1 MMNLINLIDLC
12 KVYNLPDPLSG
23 IALPAPLDAEA
34 CRSAILIRCG
44 MLEPVYY
51 EPEVFTQIF
60 ASWFAMREW
69 NFKHLLAVIEAEYSP
84 IENTDRYSEHTINRN
99 DSGTTRH
106 SGSDVTRLSGDD
118 KSTLSGTDATAAT
131 GTDSTRSSGQD
142 ATAATG
148 TDTETRTPNTTETR
162 TDEISAENAA
172 SYQADSKHTT
182 TENGTETTAMQHGKT
197 DTTTYGKTDTTTYGK
212 TDTTTYGKIDTTTY
226 GKTETVEH
234 GLTEERSGNGAESYT
249 EHTHGNIGVTSN
261 VTLIDEELDLIRRF
275 NVYEWIAERIE
286 EDFFVQVY

>member
-1 MMNLINLIDLC
+1 MNLINLIDLC
-12 KVYNLPDPLSG
+12 KVYDLPDPLSG
-23 IALPAPLDAEA
+23 ISLPAPLDADA

-44 MLEPVYY
+44 MLEPIYY
-51 EPEVFTQIF
+51 EPEVFTQIL
-60 ASWFAMREW
+60 ASWFEMRDW
-69 NFKHLLAVIEAEYSP
+69 NFKHLLAIVQAEYSP
-84 IENTDRYSEHTINRN
+84 IENTDRYSEHTVAREGG
-99 DSGTTRH
+99 DTTTH
-106 SGSDVTRLSGDD
+106 
-118 KSTLSGTDATAAT
+118 SGTDTTTNSGTDRNVSSGQDVIAATGTDSTAAT
-131 GTDSTRSSGQD
+131 GTDS
-142 ATAATG
+142 TAATG

-172 SYQADSKHTT
+172 TYQADSKHTT

-212 TDTTTYGKIDTTTY
+212 TDAFTHGKIEAVQH
-226 GKTETVEH
+226 GHVEANEYD
-234 GLTEERSGNGAESYT
+234 GSEMYT

-261 VTLIDEELDLIRRF
+261 VTLITEELDLIRRF

>member
-1 MMNLINLIDLC
+1 MNLINLIDLC
-12 KVYNLPDPLSG
+12 KVYDLPDPLSG
-23 IALPAPLDAEA
+23 ISLPAPLDADA

-60 ASWFAMREW
+60 ASWFAMRSW

-84 IENTDRYSEHTINRN
+84 IENTDRYSEHKIARN
-99 DSGTTRH
+99 DSGSVHH
-106 SGSDVTRLSGDD
+106 SGNDITRLSGNDI
-118 KSTLSGTDATAAT
+118 TAAT
-131 GTDSTRSSGQD
+131 GTDS
-142 ATAATG
+142 TAATG

-172 SYQADSKHTT
+172 TYQADSKHTT

-212 TDTTTYGKIDTTTY
+212 T
-226 GKTETVEH
+226 ETIEH
-234 GLTEERSGNGAESYT
+234 GLTEKRTGEGGETYT

-261 VTLIDEELDLIRRF
+261 VTLINEELDLIRRF